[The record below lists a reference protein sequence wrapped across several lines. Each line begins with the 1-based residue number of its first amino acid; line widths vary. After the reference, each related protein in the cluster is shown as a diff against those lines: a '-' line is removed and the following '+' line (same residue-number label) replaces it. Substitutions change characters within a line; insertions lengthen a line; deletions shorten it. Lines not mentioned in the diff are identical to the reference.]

1 MWSDSGGLVFNSHRL
16 LYHSAVGSIVIKKKK
31 KKYSGL
37 NSELLNATQ
46 AASVAGSSGE
56 EMLSKLEDDVQMSRL

>member
-1 MWSDSGGLVFNSHRL
+1 MSL
-16 LYHSAVGSIVIKKKK
+16 
-31 KKYSGL
+31 KYEPS
-37 NSELLNATQ
+37 SEQ